1 MQGVELGNKVL
12 ELGPGPGLTTDWLR
26 ARHPMISCLEVDR
39 RLASALASRMRGA
52 NVQVLCGDAA
62 AMPFPDGAFTGA
74 VALTMLHHVPSPLL
88 QDRLFR
94 EARRVLAPGGVFA
107 GTDGML
113 SLMMRAFHIAD
124 TMVLIDP
131 AALPARLE
139 SAGFRDI
146 KVEIGEGR
154 FRFCARRPAA

>member
-1 MQGVELGNKVL
+1 
-12 ELGPGPGLTTDWLR
+12 LTSDWLR
-26 ARHPMISCLEVDR
+26 NRHKRLTCLEVDR
-39 RLASALASRMRGA
+39 PLAGALGSRLRATNA
-52 NVQVLCGDAA
+52 QVLCGDAT
-62 AMPFPDGAFTGA
+62 AMPYPDCVFTGA

-94 EARRVLAPGGVFA
+94 EVRRVLVPGGVFA

-113 SLMMRAFHIAD
+113 SLMMRVFHIAD

-131 AALPARLE
+131 AAMPARLE
-139 SAGFRDI
+139 AAGFREI